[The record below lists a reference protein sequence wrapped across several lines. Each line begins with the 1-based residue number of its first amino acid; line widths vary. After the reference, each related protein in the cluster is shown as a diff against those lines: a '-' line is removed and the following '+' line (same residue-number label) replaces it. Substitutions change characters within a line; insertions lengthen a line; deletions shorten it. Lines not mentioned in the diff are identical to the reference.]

1 MIKTRLREIAE
12 KLCNVYFKC
21 EYASRCEHF
30 KEDSETCMNALDKGY
45 CGTYDAFTKRENT

>member
-21 EYASRCEHF
+21 EYAKKCEHF
-30 KEDSETCMNALDKGY
+30 KDDSITCTEEPDKRY
-45 CGTYDAFTKRENT
+45 CGEFNAFTKRDNI